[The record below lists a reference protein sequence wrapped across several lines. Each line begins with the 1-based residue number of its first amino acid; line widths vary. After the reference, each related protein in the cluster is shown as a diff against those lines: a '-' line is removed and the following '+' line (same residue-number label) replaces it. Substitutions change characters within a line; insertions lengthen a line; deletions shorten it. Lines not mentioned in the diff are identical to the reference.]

1 MKERFSNVLAW
12 LGFLYLVL
20 VNLFALMDAR
30 EFTDVLIGTRSV
42 AIEQV
47 IITVLVYV
55 GCAAV
60 NYIMVGSF
68 RFFPFIPKDFKWTDF
83 FGED

>member
-1 MKERFSNVLAW
+1 MKERISNILAW
-12 LGFLYLVL
+12 FGFSYLVL
-20 VNLFALMDAR
+20 VNLFELMDAR
-30 EFTDVLIGTRSV
+30 AFTDVLIGTRSV
-42 AIEQV
+42 GSEEV
-47 IITVLVYV
+47 LITILVYV
-55 GCAAV
+55 GCAAI

>member
-12 LGFLYLVL
+12 FGFSYLVL

-42 AIEQV
+42 GSEEV
-47 IITVLVYV
+47 LITILVYV
-55 GCAAV
+55 GCAAI

-68 RFFPFIPKDFKWTDF
+68 RFFPFIPKDFKWAEF
-83 FGED
+83 LGED